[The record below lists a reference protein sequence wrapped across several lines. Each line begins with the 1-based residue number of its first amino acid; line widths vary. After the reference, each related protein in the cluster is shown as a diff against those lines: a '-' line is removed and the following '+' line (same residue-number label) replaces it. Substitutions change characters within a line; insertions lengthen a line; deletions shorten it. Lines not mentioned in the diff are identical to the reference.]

1 MLKHSFHSA
10 VRAASSGWSREH
22 SGSCARS
29 VKEVL
34 TGLPSRRRS
43 AVLDGERVRRVGA
56 RMKAAE
62 PLQVKSL
69 GGARM

>member
-1 MLKHSFHSA
+1 MKLVTKQSA
-10 VRAASSGWSREH
+10 EEVQQGRREQLPA
-22 SGSCARS
+22 GS
-29 VKEVL
+29 
-34 TGLPSRRRS
+34 S

-69 GGARM
+69 